1 MTVMIIL
8 VQFETGL
15 KIYTEFNVSYNLVKY
30 RGVLTQSINN
40 YVTTLVI
47 FAKHILAINI
57 L

>member
-1 MTVMIIL
+1 MTVIIIL
-8 VQFETGL
+8 VEFETSL
-15 KIYTEFNVSYNLVKY
+15 KIYTEVNVNYNLTKY
-30 RGVLTQSINN
+30 RGVLTQSIHN

>member
-1 MTVMIIL
+1 MIIL

-47 FAKHILAINI
+47 FAKYILAINI